1 MAGSPERSHDGFSDP
16 LGPTGNEDSSCF
28 MECLRIVTGS
38 CPGGFP
44 DLILLVFFFQIVV
57 CHDPLLVERT
67 NIVFN

>member
-1 MAGSPERSHDGFSDP
+1 MLRFYHRTLLDGRLPERSHDGFSDP

-44 DLILLVFFFQIVV
+44 DLILLVFFSK
-57 CHDPLLVERT
+57 
-67 NIVFN
+67 